1 MSRELYHS
9 NCPSCGSDT
18 SQVRELLESG
28 EFTFC
33 PRCQFPLSLV
43 ARKYRL
49 LRQLG
54 EGGFGK
60 VYLAEHVWLD
70 VDRERVIKVIKS
82 EALKQPGM
90 EKRFRRE
97 VQTTSSVSRENE
109 HIVRVYDDF
118 GEEPKLGYFYVMEYL
133 QGITL
138 EDFLLELDDVPGVDL
153 ALHVFRQICEAM
165 EVAHRKGIIHRDL
178 KPSNV
183 FLIQRKDDPYFV
195 KIFDFGVAKPVD
207 WDRSLQLTQS
217 PVGTPAYMSPEQCRN
232 KDVDARADLYS
243 LGIIL
248 YELLVG
254 QSPFLDPAD
263 PPTMPELI
271 RRHISAMPP
280 PFSDI
285 WPDHP
290 FPSALEQAVMTAI
303 EKRPE
308 DRFDSVTGFLEAIK
322 RAMEGTVHSAVFA
335 HTSESE
341 DFEDSA
347 FQGDMSFV
355 ESQAAPTGASTGGVM
370 LAAHPALVPI
380 GSSAF
385 GAQVAP
391 SAFAMHPP
399 LPSPARP
406 ASLQGK
412 REKSSGGLVAM
423 GAAFE
428 GTHTL
433 KRQTHPSAG
442 ETARLQANKA
452 GPHEHA
458 EEGLFTPVP
467 TPLRDAS
474 HKGTSSSEQ
483 LQHAASSDSLGT
495 PSGDSLRPPSS
506 SDAILFPPIAAP
518 RDLPLPSSE
527 QLAAA
532 LSSKERNK
540 IQLRDPALQNLLT
553 SLEAP
558 SDAFLDEEEVPTY
571 VMEPLA
577 IPAYLREE
585 NSRLQDSSSPEDPR
599 LKAPQSAN
607 DPQDRHSSSDVLLA
621 QVDLEADPLAWQE
634 ELRNA
639 SKPLHAPMDTAEK
652 LRERKAVPV
661 RSIHPSS
668 PSLQDIAAIPHDAQT
683 ASSKASGISWVGV
696 VVIFLSGVVATVL
709 LLHLWLAYQGES
721 LLGRLARL
729 RGQPAQD
736 TQSSAKKDTSRSDPT
751 TRQDVKIPQHPKPS
765 ASPLNGGSPTSPTRS
780 RTPSSIAPKAVDS
793 TLPTASSD
801 AGTENPDARPL
812 SPPSRIKDLPQD
824 PTSPSDKTSETKQD
838 EKEDEEDEPAA
849 QSPRRSPPKYHKIH
863 KRPVRAK
870 RKGPQHR
877 APAERSE
884 EPAAR
889 REEPA
894 ARREEPVARREPSPQ
909 PAPVERPVVA
919 FATLRITTQPAGVR
933 VFVDKKS
940 RGKTPLTLRLPQ
952 GKRVTIQ
959 LKKTGFVM
967 QQFFWDAAQDATHTA
982 KMIED
987 LF

>member
-1 MSRELYHS
+1 MLGETMSRELYHS

-118 GEEPKLGYFYVMEYL
+118 GEEPKLGYFYIMEYL

-153 ALHVFRQICEAM
+153 ALHIFRQICEAM

-243 LGIIL
+243 LGIML

-254 QSPFLDPAD
+254 QTPFLDPAD

-290 FPSALEQAVMTAI
+290 FPAALEQAVMTAI

-308 DRFDSVTGFLEAIK
+308 DRFDSVTEFLETIK

-335 HTSESE
+335 HASESE
-341 DFEDSA
+341 AFEDSA

-355 ESQAAPTGASTGGVM
+355 ESQAAPTGGVM
-370 LAAHPALVPI
+370 LASHPALVPI

-391 SAFAMHPP
+391 SAFVMHPP
-399 LPSPARP
+399 LPSPTRP
-406 ASLQGK
+406 ESLQGG

-423 GAAFE
+423 GAVLE
-428 GTHTL
+428 GAHPL
-433 KRQTHPSAG
+433 KRQTHPGAG
-442 ETARLQANKA
+442 EVARLQTNRAD
-452 GPHEHA
+452 PHEHT
-458 EEGLFTPVP
+458 EEALFTPVP

-474 HKGTSSSEQ
+474 HKATSSSEQ
-483 LQHAASSDSLGT
+483 LQRAASSDPHGT

-506 SDAILFPPIAAP
+506 SDAILFPPVAAP
-518 RDLPLPSSE
+518 RDVPLPSSE

-558 SDAFLDEEEVPTY
+558 IDALLDEEEVPTS

-585 NSRLQDSSSPEDPR
+585 SSRLQDHSSPEDPH
-599 LKAPQSAN
+599 LKDPQYAN

-639 SKPLHAPMDTAEK
+639 SKPLHAPMDTAER
-652 LRERKAVPV
+652 LRDRKAIPV

-668 PSLQDIAAIPHDAQT
+668 PSLEDIAANPHYAQT
-683 ASSKASGISWVGV
+683 TPTKASGISWVGV

-709 LLHLWLAYQGES
+709 LLQLWLAYQGES

-729 RGQPAQD
+729 RGRPALD
-736 TQSSAKKDTSRSDPT
+736 VAASAKKDIPPSNPT
-751 TRQDVKIPQHPKPS
+751 TRQDAKTPQPPNS
-765 ASPLNGGSPTSPTRS
+765 SLSPLDGGSPTSPIHPQTS
-780 RTPSSIAPKAVDS
+780 SVAPNAVESPLPS
-793 TLPTASSD
+793 ASPD
-801 AGTENPDARPL
+801 AGAAIPDAQPL
-812 SPPSRIKDLPQD
+812 SPPSRIKEPSAST
-824 PTSPSDKTSETKQD
+824 PPSDKTSETKQD
-838 EKEDEEDEPAA
+838 ETEDEEEEPAA
-849 QSPRRSPPKYHKIH
+849 KKTRRSPPKYRKIR
-863 KRPVRAK
+863 KRSVRSK
-870 RKGPQHR
+870 RKGPQTS
-877 APAERSE
+877 APAERSEE

-894 ARREEPVARREPSPQ
+894 ARREPSPQ
-909 PAPVERPVVA
+909 PVPVEKPVVA
-919 FATLRITTQPAGVR
+919 LATIRITTQPAGVR
-933 VFVDKKS
+933 VFVNKKPQ
-940 RGKTPLTLRLPQ
+940 GKTPLTLRLPQ

-959 LKKTGFVM
+959 LKKKGFVM